1 MEGINGKGYLGNHL
15 GAPQILQGTPNYNV
29 EISEGQNPPGEF
41 YPAHY
46 LPVVQSENRL
56 QGSWYVF
63 MPGKVVAFDTNK
75 RLIPA
80 GLAWDKEKYDVAY
93 AAEIAGAV
101 DPVNPTVGEI
111 ADAVLAGQ
119 GATSLTYS
127 ANDAT
132 AGVISASGGTYV
144 ADGDSIVDG
153 MIAAGLGVTDPIGIM
168 RYSALMAPG
177 TDPSNPA
184 TFFKH
189 AYDTGGARAF
199 SRWCY
204 IQVPVI
210 ETAKR
215 VEPMTTGS
223 NTHRFT
229 VYSDGSGF
237 VFKKDTVVQT
247 LAQKANPMFM
257 TTPTVAGT
265 PDQYVVIGR
274 TILFNDKLPAGAWVC
289 EYMPKVDLP
298 FTCMTI
304 AGASEEGDRRYTNMQ
319 LANLLGDTVSY
330 DINSNFIGSAAG
342 GSNGK
347 VVGRVLDVKV
357 GTDKDLALVRTYYR
371 DQGLW
376 QEAPGTA
383 TDGRNAILAVS
394 NAPKYI
400 AKIAVNFNTFWV

>member
-1 MEGINGKGYLGNHL
+1 MDGKGYIGNHI

-29 EISEGQNPPGEF
+29 EVSEGQNPPGEF

-56 QGSWYVF
+56 QGSWFVF
-63 MPGKVVAFDTNK
+63 MPGKVVSFDSNK

-93 AAEIAGAV
+93 AADAGDATAKNIAG
-101 DPVNPTVGEI
+101 
-111 ADAVLAGQ
+111 LA
-119 GATSLTYS
+119 ATSLTYT
-127 ANDAT
+127 ANDVA
-132 AGVISASGGTYV
+132 AGTINAAGQQYV
-144 ADGDSIVDG
+144 VDGDSIVEG
-153 MIAAGLGVTDPIGIM
+153 MNAAGLGVTDPIGIM
-168 RYSALMAPG
+168 RYSSLCAPG

-215 VEPMTTGS
+215 IEPMTEGA
-223 NTHRFT
+223 NTHRIT
-229 VYSDGSGF
+229 VYTDGAAF
-237 VFKKDTVVQT
+237 VFKKDDVAQT
-247 LAQKANPMFM
+247 MTLKANPIFLSA
-257 TTPTVAGT
+257 PAVAGT

-274 TILFNDKLPAGAWVC
+274 TILFNDKLPAGVWVC

-298 FTCMTI
+298 FTSLTI
-304 AGASEEGDRRYTNMQ
+304 AGGSEEGDNRYANLQ
-319 LANLLGDTVSY
+319 LANLLGSTVSY
-330 DINSNFIGSAAG
+330 DINSNFVTSANGAA
-342 GSNGK
+342 NGK
-347 VVGRVLDVKV
+347 TIGRVLDVKV

-376 QEAPGTA
+376 QEAPGTS
-383 TDGRNAILAVS
+383 TDGRNAMLAVS

-400 AKIAVNFNTFWV
+400 ARIAVNFNTFWA